1 MQVTSEPTAATALV
15 TTVAGRVGP
24 AVVGL
29 GRGWSAGSGVVV
41 APGRVLTV
49 AHALNRE
56 ETAVAFA
63 DGRRADAR
71 VLAVDGD
78 LAVLE
83 TDTGDVAP
91 VELGGEHPGL
101 AAPVVALADP
111 GGRGLR
117 ATLGFVST
125 AARVVRGP
133 RGRRLDGAVEHTA
146 PLPRGSSGGPL
157 VDADGRLIGL
167 NAVRSGG
174 GLILAVPADRDRVE
188 QLVRGEA
195 PQRVELGVALAPPR
209 AARRLRQAV
218 GLPERDGVLVR
229 GVRDDSAAARAGIQ
243 RGDLL
248 VAAGAKELTGIDAL
262 QDVLGG
268 LSPGAE
274 LTLTLVRGVDEQTVT
289 VTL

>member
-1 MQVTSEPTAATALV
+1 MQVTPDSPSALV
-15 TTVAGRVGP
+15 VSAAGRVGP

-29 GRGWSAGSGVVV
+29 GRGWAAGSGVVV

-56 ETAVAFA
+56 ETAVTFA

-83 TDTGDVAP
+83 TDTGDAP
-91 VELGGEHPGL
+91 AVTLGGEHPGL
-101 AAPVVALADP
+101 GAPVVALADP

-117 ATLGFVST
+117 VTTGHVST
-125 AARVVRGP
+125 APRTIRGP
-133 RGRRLDGAVEHTA
+133 RGRRLEGAVEHTA

-157 VDADGRLIGL
+157 VDVEGRLLGL
-167 NAVRSGG
+167 NAVRQSG
-174 GLILAVPADRDRVE
+174 GLILAVPADPERVA
-188 QLVRGEA
+188 QLTRGEA
-195 PQRVELGVALAPPR
+195 PQRVQLGVALAPPR
-209 AARRLRQAV
+209 AAKRLRQAV

-229 GVRDDSAAARAGIQ
+229 GVRDDSPAAKAGVQ

-248 VAAGAKELTGIDAL
+248 VAAGGKELAGIDAL
-262 QDVLGG
+262 QDLLAG
-268 LSPGAE
+268 LAPGATLE
-274 LTLTLVRGVDEQTVT
+274 LTVVRGVDEQQIT